1 LSSFAQK
8 KPTIHEVLISISSD
22 FNLGLVYKT
31 GKENSVFRLQGIF
44 LNGSYESQPSIN
56 NTKLNNNRYGFGI
69 SLGAEFRQNVAKNL
83 FLIYGFGADVSYSG
97 QNVISNGL
105 LGEYQHIFSPKINLV
120 VGVNYVLKERW
131 FFSVEVLPYFRYD
144 VITESTGANLGVV
157 SSRMSYGM
165 NMASVRLVIAHRFG
179 SKES

>member
-8 KPTIHEVLISISSD
+8 KPTIHEVGISISSD

-44 LNGSYESQPSIN
+44 LNGSHESQPSIN

-131 FFSVEVLPYFRYD
+131 VFSVEVLPYFRYD